1 MPHLQDAWQK
11 RNQRKIPESVQFTL
25 SKFDKI
31 WIVYCSV
38 LEALFQKIESLK
50 DAPQGKLAGK
60 IGTIIDL
67 KNLLPVEIWFCD
79 NPRSADTKWFSC
91 TYGDKFYLSSKAASK
106 RDLKF
111 SKLVKPYP

>member
-25 SKFDKI
+25 SRFDKI
-31 WIVYCSV
+31 WIVDCSV
-38 LEALFQKIESLK
+38 LEALFQKTESLK

-79 NPRSADTKWFSC
+79 NPRSADTKFEADILNLV
-91 TYGDKFYLSSKAASK
+91 TPKTLLLLDRKF
-106 RDLKF
+106 
-111 SKLVKPYP
+111 